1 LIPAFD
7 GAIFSLEWKE
17 ALWDRFF
24 TVAPRRLRQSVR
36 CPAGDCTAIAERG
49 AIQDSE
55 ESLMALSARYG
66 VNQKTVAK
74 WRELCPKVG
83 DGRHQAAV

>member
-1 LIPAFD
+1 
-7 GAIFSLEWKE
+7 
-17 ALWDRFF
+17 
-24 TVAPRRLRQSVR
+24 
-36 CPAGDCTAIAERG
+36 
-49 AIQDSE
+49 
-55 ESLMALSARYG
+55 MALSARYG